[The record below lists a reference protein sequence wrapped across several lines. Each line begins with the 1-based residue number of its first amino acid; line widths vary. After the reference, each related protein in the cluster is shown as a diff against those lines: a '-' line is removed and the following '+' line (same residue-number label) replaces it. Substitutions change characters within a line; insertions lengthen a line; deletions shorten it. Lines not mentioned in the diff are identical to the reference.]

1 MAQMR
6 IGGLASGMD
15 IDKIVGDLMKAERIP
30 LDKLYQKKQI
40 FEWQRDAYRDVNKKL
55 ADFDQ
60 YLFDNFVLSSN
71 FYKKTATSSNEAA
84 LSVKAL
90 SSSYDS
96 TNTIKITQL
105 AEAATGSSIDSVG
118 GTSTST
124 LQSLNA
130 GFTEDT
136 TITIAAL
143 QADGTYKEEA
153 ITFKPTDTIAD
164 VVKKLNQ
171 SSLNINAIFDDG
183 KQKLGIS
190 TRGTGTVDTAT
201 VDKAEVYVKSAKKA
215 DGTNGVDIF
224 ATIFKFGT
232 GNDANGNPGV
242 TSLANGGKNAKFTLN
257 GLDMERQSNT
267 FTINGIEYTLKAVT
281 STPVTVTSSTDVDG
295 MIAKIEEFVNKYN
308 ELIGSLN
315 DKIREK
321 RYRDYPPLTD
331 EQKKEMTEKQ
341 IELWEEK
348 AKSGLLRGDSII
360 SNGLS
365 QMRRDLYSRV
375 DGIGTNVIDT
385 LSEFG
390 ITTTNEISNGGKLV
404 VDRDKLREA
413 LESDPDKV
421 VKTLTQSGTITKDP
435 GTGQVISDTRG
446 IVQRLR
452 DTIKGIITNIE
463 KKAGKPTYTENQYS
477 IGLQLKDVENRISD
491 FQRRLQDIESRYWR
505 QFTAME
511 QAIQRANQQSM
522 FLMGQFGGGM

>member
-1 MAQMR
+1 MATMR

-15 IDKIVGDLMKAERIP
+15 IDQLVSDLMKAERIP

-40 FEWQRDAYRDVNKKL
+40 FEWQRDAYRDINKKL

-60 YLFDNFVLSSN
+60 YLFDNIMLSSN

-96 TNTIKITQL
+96 TNTMMISQL
-105 AEAATGSSIDSVG
+105 ATAATGVSNAVANASS
-118 GTSTST
+118 TTT
-124 LQSLNA
+124 LGDKGLA
-130 GFTEDT
+130 ADT

-143 QADGTYKEEA
+143 QSDGTYKEES
-153 ITFKPTDTIAD
+153 ITFTPTDTIAD

-171 SSLNINAIFDDG
+171 SSLNINAIFDDRT
-183 KQKLGIS
+183 QKLGIS
-190 TRGTGTVDTAT
+190 TRATGTVDTDT
-201 VDKAEVYVKSAKKA
+201 IDKAEVYVKSATG
-215 DGTNGVDIF
+215 DDIF
-224 ATIFKFGT
+224 STIFGFST
-232 GNDANGNPGV
+232 GNDQDGNAGV

-257 GLDMERQSNT
+257 GLEMERQTNT
-267 FTINGIEYTLKAVT
+267 FTINGIEYTIKAVT
-281 STPVTVTSSTDVDG
+281 TTPVMVTSSTDVDG

-321 RYRDYPPLTD
+321 RYRDYPPLTN

-375 DGIGTNVIDT
+375 DGIGTNVIDS

-390 ITTTNEISNGGKLV
+390 ITTTNDISSGGKLV
-404 VDRDKLREA
+404 IDRDKLRKA

-421 VKTLTQSGTITKDP
+421 VQTLTQSGQVTKDAN
-435 GTGQVISDTRG
+435 GQVISDTRG

-463 KKAGKPTYTENQYS
+463 KKAGKPTFTENQYS
-477 IGLQLKDVENRISD
+477 IGLQLRDVENRISD

-511 QAIQRANQQSM
+511 KAVSRANQQSA
-522 FLMGQFGGGM
+522 FLMGQFGGGI

>member
-96 TNTIKITQL
+96 TNTIKITRL
-105 AEAATGSSIDSVG
+105 AEAATGSSSDSVG

-124 LQSLNA
+124 LESLNA

-143 QADGTYKEEA
+143 QADGTYKEET

-171 SSLNINAIFDDG
+171 SSLNITAIFDDG
-183 KQKLGIS
+183 TQKLGIS
-190 TRGTGTVDTAT
+190 TRGTGTVDTVVDDTVT
-201 VDKAEVYVKSAKKA
+201 VDKAEVYVKSA
-215 DGTNGVDIF
+215 NGVDIF

-257 GLDMERQSNT
+257 GLEMERQSNT

-452 DTIKGIITNIE
+452 DTIKGIIINIE

>member
-1 MAQMR
+1 MAPMR
-6 IGGLASGMD
+6 IGGLSSGMD
-15 IDKIVGDLMKAERIP
+15 IDQLVSDLMKAERIP
-30 LDKLYQKKQI
+30 LNKLYQKKQI
-40 FEWQRDAYRDVNKKL
+40 FEWQRDEYRDVNKKL
-55 ADFDQ
+55 ADFDT
-60 YLFDNFVLSSN
+60 YLFDNFMLSNN
-71 FYKKTATSSNEAA
+71 FYKKTAISSNEAA

-90 SSSYDS
+90 SSSYNS
-96 TNTIKITQL
+96 TNTMTISQL
-105 AEAATGSSIDSVG
+105 ATAATGVSNAVANASS
-118 GTSTST
+118 
-124 LQSLNA
+124 
-130 GFTEDT
+130 T
-136 TITIAAL
+136 TKLSEKGVAAETKITIVAL
-143 QADGTYKEEA
+143 QADGTYKEEE
-153 ITFKPTDTIAD
+153 ITFSPDDTIAD

-183 KQKLGIS
+183 SKKLGIS
-190 TRGTGTVDTAT
+190 TRATGTVDTDT
-201 VDKAEVYVKSAKKA
+201 VDKAEVYVKSATG
-215 DGTNGVDIF
+215 DDIF
-224 ATIFKFGT
+224 ATIFGFGT
-232 GNDANGNPGV
+232 GNDQNGSPGF

-257 GLDMERQSNT
+257 GLEMERQSNI

-281 STPVTVTSSTDVDG
+281 ATPVTVTSSTDIDG

-321 RYRDYPPLTD
+321 RYRDYPPLTN
-331 EQKKEMTEKQ
+331 EQKEEMTEKQ

-360 SNGLS
+360 SSGLS

-404 VDRDKLREA
+404 IDRDKLRKA
-413 LESDPDKV
+413 LESDADKV

-477 IGLQLKDVENRISD
+477 LGLQLMDVEKRISG

-511 QAIQRANQQSM
+511 KAVSRANQQSA
-522 FLMGQFGGGM
+522 FLMGQFGGGV

>member
-1 MAQMR
+1 MAPMR

-15 IDKIVGDLMKAERIP
+15 IDQLVNDLMKAERIP

-40 FEWQRDAYRDVNKKL
+40 FEWQRDAYREINKKL

-60 YLFDNFVLSSN
+60 YLFDNFMLSSN

-84 LSVKAL
+84 VSVKAL

-96 TNTIKITQL
+96 TNTITVSQL
-105 AEAATGSSIDSVG
+105 AMAATGVSGEVGNASSATKLSEKG
-118 GTSTST
+118 LAAETK
-124 LQSLNA
+124 
-130 GFTEDT
+130 
-136 TITIAAL
+136 ITIVAL
-143 QADGTYKEEA
+143 QANGTYKEEE
-153 ITFKPTDTIAD
+153 ITFSPDDTIAD

-171 SSLNINAIFDDG
+171 SSLNINAIFDDSS
-183 KQKLGIS
+183 KKLGIS
-190 TRGTGTVDTAT
+190 TRATGTLDTID
-201 VDKAEVYVKSAKKA
+201 VDKAEVYVKSATG
-215 DGTNGVDIF
+215 DDIF
-224 ATIFKFGT
+224 ATIFGFGT
-232 GNDANGNPGV
+232 GNDQNGNSGV
-242 TSLANGGKNAKFTLN
+242 TSLANGGQNAKFTLN
-257 GLDMERQSNT
+257 GLEMERQSNT
-267 FTINGIEYTLKAVT
+267 FTINGIEYTVKAVT

-308 ELIGSLN
+308 ELIGALN

-375 DGIGTNVIDT
+375 DGIGENVIDT

-390 ITTTNEISNGGKLV
+390 ITTTSEISSGGKLV
-404 VDRDKLREA
+404 IDYDKLRKA

-421 VKTLTQSGTITKDP
+421 VKTLTQNGAITKDSA
-435 GTGQVISDTRG
+435 TGQVTSDTRG

-477 IGLQLKDVENRISD
+477 IGLQLRDVENQISD

>member
-1 MAQMR
+1 MAPMR

-15 IDKIVGDLMKAERIP
+15 IDQLVNDLMKAERIP

-40 FEWQRDAYRDVNKKL
+40 FEWQRDAYREINQKL

-84 LSVKAL
+84 VSVKAL

-96 TNTIKITQL
+96 TNTITVSQL
-105 AEAATGSSIDSVG
+105 ATAATGVSSTVG

-124 LQSLNA
+124 LGSLDST
-130 GFTEDT
+130 FTQDT

-143 QADGTYKEEA
+143 QADGTYKEEV

-164 VVKKLNQ
+164 VVQKLNQ
-171 SSLNINAIFDDG
+171 SGLNINAIFDDG
-183 KQKLGIS
+183 TRKLGIS
-190 TRGTGTVDTAT
+190 TRGTGSSANSSA
-201 VDKAEVYVKSAKKA
+201 AEVYVKSA
-215 DGTNGVDIF
+215 TGVDIF
-224 ATIFKFGT
+224 NTIFGFST

-242 TSLANGGKNAKFTLN
+242 TVLADGGQNAKFTLN
-257 GLDMERQSNT
+257 GLEMERQSNT

-308 ELIGSLN
+308 ELIGVLN

-321 RYRDYPPLTD
+321 RYLDYPPLTD

-375 DGIGTNVIDT
+375 DGIGENVIDT
-385 LSEFG
+385 LSELG
-390 ITTTNEISNGGKLV
+390 ITTTNEISSGGKLV
-404 VDRDKLREA
+404 IDYDKLRQA

-421 VKTLTQSGTITKDP
+421 VKTLTQSGAITKDST
-435 GTGQVISDTRG
+435 TGQVTSDTRG

-452 DTIKGIITNIE
+452 DTIKGMITNIE

-477 IGLQLKDVENRISD
+477 IGLQLKDVENQISD

-522 FLMGQFGGGM
+522 FLMGQFGGGMSG

>member
-1 MAQMR
+1 MATMR

-15 IDKIVGDLMKAERIP
+15 IDQLVSDLMKAERIP

-55 ADFDQ
+55 ADFDT
-60 YLFDNFVLSSN
+60 YLFDNFALSSN

-96 TNTIKITQL
+96 TNTMTISRL
-105 AEAATGSSIDSVG
+105 ATAATGVSNAVANASSATKLSEKG
-118 GTSTST
+118 LAAETK
-124 LQSLNA
+124 
-130 GFTEDT
+130 
-136 TITIAAL
+136 ITIAAL
-143 QADGTYKEEA
+143 QSDGTYKEEE
-153 ITFKPTDTIAD
+153 ITFSPDDTIAD

-183 KQKLGIS
+183 SKKLGIS
-190 TRGTGTVDTAT
+190 TRATGTVDTAT
-201 VDKAEVYVKSAKKA
+201 IDKSEVYVKSATG
-215 DGTNGVDIF
+215 DDIF
-224 ATIFKFGT
+224 ATIFGFGT
-232 GNDANGNPGV
+232 GNDQNGNAGV
-242 TSLANGGKNAKFTLN
+242 TSLANGGQNAKFTLN
-257 GLDMERQSNT
+257 GLEMERQSNT

-281 STPVTVTSSTDVDG
+281 ATPVTVTSSTDIDG

-321 RYRDYPPLTD
+321 RYRDYQPLTN
-331 EQKKEMTEKQ
+331 EQKEEMTEKQ

-360 SNGLS
+360 SSGLS

-404 VDRDKLREA
+404 IDRDKLRKA
-413 LESDPDKV
+413 LESDADKV

-435 GTGQVISDTRG
+435 GTGQVTSDTRG

-477 IGLQLKDVENRISD
+477 LGLQLIDVEKRISG

-511 QAIQRANQQSM
+511 KAVSRANQQSA

>member
-1 MAQMR
+1 MTPMR
-6 IGGLASGMD
+6 IGGLSSGMD
-15 IDKIVGDLMKAERIP
+15 IDQLVSDLMKAERIP
-30 LDKLYQKKQI
+30 LNKLYQKKQI

-55 ADFDQ
+55 ADFDT
-60 YLFDNFVLSSN
+60 YLFDNFMLSSN
-71 FYKKTATSSNEAA
+71 FYKKTATSSNEAV

-96 TNTIKITQL
+96 TNTMTISQL
-105 AEAATGSSIDSVG
+105 ATAATGVSGEVTGASS
-118 GTSTST
+118 TTT
-124 LQSLNA
+124 LGEIGLA
-130 GFTEDT
+130 ADT

-143 QADGTYKEEA
+143 QADGTYKEQA
-153 ITFKPTDTIAD
+153 ITFTTTDTIAD
-164 VVKKLNQ
+164 VAKKLNQ
-171 SSLNINAIFDDG
+171 SNLNINAIFDDRT
-183 KQKLGIS
+183 QKLGIS
-190 TRGTGTVDTAT
+190 TRATGTADTDT
-201 VDKAEVYVKSAKKA
+201 IDKAEVYVKSA
-215 DGTNGVDIF
+215 TGVDIF
-224 ATIFKFGT
+224 KTIFKFGT
-232 GNDANGNPGV
+232 GNDADGNSGV
-242 TSLANGGKNAKFTLN
+242 TALADGGQNATFTLN
-257 GLDMERQSNT
+257 GLEMERQSNT

-281 STPVTVTSSTDVDG
+281 ATPVMVTSSTDVDG

-308 ELIGSLN
+308 ELVGSLN

-321 RYRDYPPLTD
+321 RYRDYPPLTN
-331 EQKKEMTEKQ
+331 EQKEEMTEKQ

-404 VDRDKLREA
+404 VNRDKLRKA
-413 LESDPDKV
+413 LENDPDKV
-421 VKTLTQSGTITKDP
+421 VKTLTQSGTITKDS
-435 GTGQVISDTRG
+435 GTGLVTSDTRG

-477 IGLQLKDVENRISD
+477 LGLQLRDVEKRISA

-511 QAIQRANQQSM
+511 KAVSRANQQSA

>member
-1 MAQMR
+1 MATMR
-6 IGGLASGMD
+6 ISGLASGMD

-40 FEWQRDAYRDVNKKL
+40 LEWQRDDYRDINKQL
-55 ADFDQ
+55 ADFDT
-60 YLFDNFVLSSN
+60 YLFDNFMLSSN
-71 FYKKTATSSNEAA
+71 FYKKTATSSNEGA
-84 LSVKAL
+84 LTVKAT

-96 TNTIKITQL
+96 TNTMTISQL
-105 AEAATGSSIDSVG
+105 ATAASGVSVAVSGASS
-118 GTSTST
+118 TTT
-124 LQSLNA
+124 LGERGLA
-130 GFTEDT
+130 ADT

-143 QADGTYKEEA
+143 QSDGTYKEEA
-153 ITFKPTDTIAD
+153 ITFKTTDTLAD
-164 VVKKLNQ
+164 VAKKLNQ
-171 SSLNINAIFDDG
+171 SGLNINAIFDEG
-183 KQKLGIS
+183 SKKLGIS
-190 TRGTGTVDTAT
+190 TRATGTADTDT
-201 VDKAEVYVKSAKKA
+201 IDKAEVYVKSATG
-215 DGTNGVDIF
+215 DDIF
-224 ATIFKFGT
+224 ATIFGFST
-232 GNDANGNPGV
+232 GNDQNGNAGV

-257 GLDMERQSNT
+257 GLEMERQSNT

-281 STPVTVTSSTDVDG
+281 SNPIMITSSTDVDG

-315 DKIREK
+315 DKINEK

-331 EQKKEMTEKQ
+331 EQKAEMTEKQ

-375 DGIGTNVIDT
+375 DGIGTNVIDS

-390 ITTTNEISNGGKLV
+390 ITTTSDITQGGKLV
-404 VDRDKLREA
+404 IDKDKLRAA

-421 VKTLTQSGTITKDP
+421 VKTLTQSGTITKDSN
-435 GTGQVISDTRG
+435 GQITSDTRG

-452 DTIKGIITNIE
+452 DTIKSITRNIE
-463 KKAGKPTYTENQYS
+463 KKAGKPTLTENQYS
-477 IGLQLKDVENRISD
+477 LGKQLNDVASQISD
-491 FQRRLQDIESRYWR
+491 FQRRLQDIEDRYWK

-511 QAIQRANQQSM
+511 EAIQRANQQSA
-522 FLMGQFGGGM
+522 FLMGQFGGGMQG

>member
-1 MAQMR
+1 MAPMR

-15 IDKIVGDLMKAERIP
+15 IDQLVNDLMKAERIP

-40 FEWQRDAYRDVNKKL
+40 FEWQRDAYREINKKL

-60 YLFDNFVLSSN
+60 YLFDNFILSSN

-84 LSVKAL
+84 VSVKAL

-96 TNTIKITQL
+96 TNTITVSEL
-105 AEAATGSSIDSVG
+105 ATAATGVSSDAVG

-124 LQSLNA
+124 LESLDPM
-130 GFTEDT
+130 FTGDT

-153 ITFKPTDTIAD
+153 ITFTSTDTIAD
-164 VVKKLNQ
+164 VVRKLNQ
-171 SSLNINAIFDDG
+171 SGLNINAIFDD
-183 KQKLGIS
+183 KTQKLGIS
-190 TRGTGTVDTAT
+190 TRGTGTLDTDT
-201 VDKAEVYVKSAKKA
+201 LDKAEVYVKSASSY
-215 DGTNGVDIF
+215 DIF
-224 ATIFKFGT
+224 KNIFKFNSQGY
-232 GNDANGNPGV
+232 DANGNSGV
-242 TSLANGGKNAKFTLN
+242 TVLANGGKNAKFTLN
-257 GLDMERQSNT
+257 GLEMERQSNT
-267 FTINGIEYTLKAVT
+267 FTINGIEYTLKDKT

-308 ELIGSLN
+308 ELIGTLN

-331 EQKKEMTEKQ
+331 EQKEEMTEKQ

-348 AKSGLLRGDSII
+348 AKSGLLHGDLII

-365 QMRRDLYSRV
+365 QMRRDMYSRV

-385 LSEFG
+385 LPEFG
-390 ITTTNEISNGGKLV
+390 ITTTNEVSDGGKLV
-404 VDRDKLREA
+404 IDYDKLRKA

-421 VKTLTQSGTITKDP
+421 VKTLTQSGTITKDST
-435 GTGQVISDTRG
+435 TGQVTSDTRG

-452 DTIKGIITNIE
+452 DTIKGIIENIE
-463 KKAGKPTYTENQYS
+463 EKAGKPTYTENQYS
-477 IGLQLKDVENRISD
+477 LGLQIRDVENRISD

-522 FLMGQFGGGM
+522 FLMGQFGGGMWG

>member
-1 MAQMR
+1 MMR

-15 IDKIVGDLMKAERIP
+15 IDQLVNDLMKAERIP
-30 LDKLYQKKQI
+30 LNKLYQKKQI
-40 FEWQRDAYRDVNKKL
+40 FEWQRDAYRDINKKL

-60 YLFDNFVLSSN
+60 YLFDNFMLSSN

-96 TNTIKITQL
+96 TNTMTISQL
-105 AEAATGSSIDSVG
+105 AAAATGTSSDAVG

-124 LQSLNA
+124 LGSLYA

-153 ITFKPTDTIAD
+153 ITFKPTDTIDD

-171 SSLNINAIFDDG
+171 SSLNINAIFDDRT
-183 KQKLGIS
+183 QKLGIS
-190 TRGTGTVDTAT
+190 TRGTGSAANASA
-201 VDKAEVYVKSAKKA
+201 AEVYVKSAKKA
-215 DGTNGVDIF
+215 DGNDGVDIF
-224 ATIFKFGT
+224 ATIFKFGST
-232 GNDANGNPGV
+232 GKDESGAVNV
-242 TSLANGGKNAKFTLN
+242 TTLADGGQNAKFTLN
-257 GLDMERQSNT
+257 GLEMERQSNT

-281 STPVTVTSSTDVDG
+281 ATPVTVTSSTDIDG

-321 RYRDYPPLTD
+321 RYRDYPPLTN
-331 EQKKEMTEKQ
+331 EQKEEMTEKQ

-390 ITTTNEISNGGKLV
+390 ITTTNEVSNGGKLV
-404 VDRDKLREA
+404 IDRDKLRKA
-413 LESDPDKV
+413 LESDADKV

-435 GTGQVISDTRG
+435 GTGQVTSDTRG

-477 IGLQLKDVENRISD
+477 LGLQLRDVEKRISA
-491 FQRRLQDIESRYWR
+491 FQRRVQDIESRYWR

-511 QAIQRANQQSM
+511 KAVSRANQQSA
-522 FLMGQFGGGM
+522 FLMGQFGGY